1 MLYQM
6 HSDVFD
12 MSDPDSSFDLQE
24 VRNIFQAP
32 ENKKLAMN
40 MFLHYS
46 DVGNPCHPW
55 EICSKWAFLVLDE
68 FFAQGDQE
76 KALGI
81 PVQMLNDRDKVN
93 KPSSQIGFIEFIVAP
108 FATSQ
113 AKLFPGCLELAK
125 NMETNVK

>member
-93 KPSSQIGFIEFIVAP
+93 KPNSQIGFIEFLVTPLVVGAV
-108 FATSQ
+108 
-113 AKLFPGCLELAK
+113 KLFPALYELCDNLGDNA
-125 NMETNVK
+125 